1 MGPLWLLVFAVTGI
15 VADEYDETEGVC
27 IEQKENGNTIR
38 EFWTYNIK
46 KISNLWKNNFCMEKN
61 TNGI

>member
-38 EFWTYNIK
+38 EF
-46 KISNLWKNNFCMEKN
+46 
-61 TNGI
+61 